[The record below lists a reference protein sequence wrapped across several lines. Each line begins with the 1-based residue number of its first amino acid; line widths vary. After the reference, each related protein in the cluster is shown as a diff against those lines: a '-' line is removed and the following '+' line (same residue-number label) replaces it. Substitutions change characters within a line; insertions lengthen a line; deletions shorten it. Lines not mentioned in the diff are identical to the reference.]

1 MNRKIMIAFLFA
13 AGILVA
19 PAYYSYVVDA
29 FAQSPAAPVAAQAAG
44 PVAVG
49 EAMAQKD
56 KQDHVAIIAVAP
68 QTQPGVID
76 TGTIA
81 GDALTW
87 VITTFGGTIGL
98 ALTGL
103 LYRFLQKAGVDLTE
117 AQRDKLQGIV
127 VNGLNLGAAKASA
140 ELQGKGQIEIKNA
153 AVAAAVTY
161 AQTHGADTLKALGM
175 DPTSQ
180 AAVEAIKAR
189 IETAIADDNTPTH
202 PALSV
207 PSAPAAA
214 TAAA

>member
-87 VITTFGGTIGL
+87 VITTFGVNRSL
-98 ALTGL
+98 A
-103 LYRFLQKAGVDLTE
+103 
-117 AQRDKLQGIV
+117 KLFSMKGSIEPLREKRMS
-127 VNGLNLGAAKASA
+127 GDSA
-140 ELQGKGQIEIKNA
+140 FCFRVGCLQGKKLCPL
-153 AVAAAVTY
+153 
-161 AQTHGADTLKALGM
+161 GAMSIWPVSTK
-175 DPTSQ
+175 S
-180 AAVEAIKAR
+180 
-189 IETAIADDNTPTH
+189 
-202 PALSV
+202 
-207 PSAPAAA
+207 
-214 TAAA
+214 

>member
-98 ALTGL
+98 ALW
-103 LYRFLQKAGVDLTE
+103 
-117 AQRDKLQGIV
+117 
-127 VNGLNLGAAKASA
+127 ASA
-140 ELQGKGQIEIKNA
+140 
-153 AVAAAVTY
+153 
-161 AQTHGADTLKALGM
+161 M
-175 DPTSQ
+175 MRCFSC
-180 AAVEAIKAR
+180 
-189 IETAIADDNTPTH
+189 
-202 PALSV
+202 S
-207 PSAPAAA
+207 PS
-214 TAAA
+214 